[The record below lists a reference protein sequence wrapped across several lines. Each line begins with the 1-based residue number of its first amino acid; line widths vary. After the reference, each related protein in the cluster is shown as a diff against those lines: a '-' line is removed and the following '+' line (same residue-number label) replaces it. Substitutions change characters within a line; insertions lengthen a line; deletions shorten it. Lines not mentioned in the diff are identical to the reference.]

1 MSSNVQ
7 TDNSLASLKPRNTST
22 RLNLTQTQ
30 FDAKGMSGIRPDLIF
45 LASNTIPAWGSQ
57 FNIDIKNY
65 NNLLHNI
72 TLCFNLPA
80 ITGRTGDA
88 TSYPNYVPAN
98 FFVTKIEI
106 KQNNQTVDTLL
117 PPVQHFLTQTQ
128 MDDED
133 RSLIN
138 SLQGA
143 YNSAAQRNTMS
154 TVAGQNYYL
163 PLRSFFD
170 VINPP
175 LLSDAHMVT
184 LVVTMASLVDVICVS
199 GGTGT
204 AVSVINSCTA
214 ILKVTKIDPIIGQMR
229 LMNMIKTPEHS
240 FFHTTKTTSMAIAS
254 GSTTATLTLN
264 TTGKIAHI
272 WFTVRPVSGLTQ
284 TGIYTYL
291 PISSMSMTDNS
302 QFNIT
307 SGGTLSSQV
316 LLALL
321 GSGYNRSSYTS
332 EIAGNANVF
341 GLINNN
347 GSYAYGYSFSTNIS
361 KALSLGLCLG
371 SKQFTGQETLTVN
384 FASALGATSQL
395 DVYFLV
401 ESCIEQSGGYVKSCA
416 I

>member
-1 MSSNVQ
+1 MASIQN
-7 TDNSLASLKPRNTST
+7 DNALTSMKPRNTSS

-30 FDAKGMSGIRPDLIF
+30 FDCKGISGVRPDLIF

-65 NNLLHNI
+65 NNLLHNV

-80 ITGRTGDA
+80 ITGRSGDA
-88 TSYPNYVPAN
+88 TSFPNYVPAN
-98 FFVTKIEI
+98 FFVTKVEI
-106 KQNNQTVDTLL
+106 KQNNQTADTLL
-117 PPVQHFLTQTQ
+117 PAVQHIITQTQ

-133 RSLIN
+133 RCLIN

-154 TVAGQNYYL
+154 TVAGQNYYI

-170 VINPP
+170 VVNPP

-184 LVVTMASLVDVICVS
+184 LVVSMANLADVVCLS
-199 GGTGT
+199 GGSGT

-214 ILKVTKIDPIIGQMR
+214 ILKVSKIEPILGQLR
-229 LMNMIKTPEHS
+229 LQGMIKSPEHS
-240 FFHTTKTTSMAIAS
+240 FFHTTKTTSMSIAT

-264 TTGKIAHI
+264 TTGKIAHM
-272 WFTVRPVSGLTQ
+272 WFTVRPITGLTQ
-284 TGIYTYL
+284 AGLYTYL
-291 PISSMSMTDNS
+291 PISSMSMTDSS

-316 LLALL
+316 LLGLL
-321 GSGYNRSSYTS
+321 GSNYNRSSYTS
-332 EIAGNANVF
+332 EIAGSANVF
-341 GLINNN
+341 GNINNY

-384 FASALGATSQL
+384 FPSALTSASQL

-401 ESCIEQSGGYVKSCA
+401 ESCLEQSGGYVKSCA